1 MLWKLKMKLQW
12 QKRGFGQGCIHQKY
26 WNKTSTKVQRLW
38 TQFWNALFNLSS
50 KAAYLS
56 AHEDVDKGVVGS
68 TGLGKEWRD
77 NGHCWGDHAL
87 PAKGLHHGHDGVRR
101 PTQQEAGYHEEKHHS
116 HLLLIAQDL
125 DDLNCLEVL
134 DGAQLQERRE
144 RDSLLEATPVHVHM
158 FILHLTS
165 PKECYNGLWPPGE
178 ELPFICVFL
187 CLKKFEGASCLFEYN
202 FAF

>member
-1 MLWKLKMKLQW
+1 M
-12 QKRGFGQGCIHQKY
+12 
-26 WNKTSTKVQRLW
+26 
-38 TQFWNALFNLSS
+38 SS

-56 AHEDVDKGVVGS
+56 AHEDVDKWVVGS
-68 TGLGKEWRD
+68 TGLGKERRD

-87 PAKGLHHGHDGVRR
+87 PAEGLHHGHDGVRR

-144 RDSLLEATPVHVHM
+144 RYSLLEATPVHVW
-158 FILHLTS
+158 FT
-165 PKECYNGLWPPGE
+165 
-178 ELPFICVFL
+178 FIC
-187 CLKKFEGASCLFEYN
+187 
-202 FAF
+202 